1 MQRLAVVAANVDRD
15 SDLVV
20 SGIRINLSGE
30 WVFDRSNSHLRR
42 KTVDRRS
49 DANHGAV
56 RSAEVVSGKVTAI
69 GDEF

>member
-1 MQRLAVVAANVDRD
+1 MQGLVVVTANVDRD

-20 SGIRINLSGE
+20 SGIRIYLGRE

-56 RSAEVVSGKVTAI
+56 RSAEVVSGKVTAV
-69 GDEF
+69 GYEF

>member
-1 MQRLAVVAANVDRD
+1 MQGLVVVTANVDRD

-30 WVFDRSNSHLRR
+30 WVFDRSNSYLRR

-56 RSAEVVSGKVTAI
+56 RSAEVVRGKVAAV
-69 GDEF
+69 GYEF